1 MQGGIV
7 DLLRGPGAAALASA
21 ALAVSMFVLAYVA
34 HRASRRHRERS
45 GGGSDSFAVIS
56 GAVFALFGLLVAFT
70 FNGAYSRYELRR
82 QLIIEET
89 NAIGTAALRVDTL
102 PEPQRTAML
111 REMRTYARNRAEFFP
126 ALTDRGNLDANV
138 REGQRLQHQLWSLA
152 IDASARPGDQL
163 SRLSIL
169 PALNDMFD
177 IATRRSAAA
186 IAHPPAIVFV
196 MLFVLGLACAWLTG
210 YGAGK
215 QEKLSV
221 YYAGFFAVVT
231 GFMFYVILD
240 IEFPSAGLVNLSE
253 ANQFLQQTQAALE
266 ETDLP
271 HAAQGAP

>member
-1 MQGGIV
+1 MQGSIV

-21 ALAVSMFVLAYVA
+21 VLAASMLAIAFLA
-34 HRASRRHRERS
+34 HHASRVHRQRS
-45 GGGSDSFAVIS
+45 TGAGESFAVIS
-56 GAVFALFGLLVAFT
+56 GAIFALFGLLVAFT

-89 NAIGTAALRVDTL
+89 NAIGTASLRADTL
-102 PEPQRTAML
+102 PEPQRSAL
-111 REMRTYARNRAEFFP
+111 LAEMRAYARNRSEFLA
-126 ALTDRGNLDANV
+126 ALASRDRLDSNT
-138 REGQRLQHQLWSLA
+138 REGQQMQHRMWSLA
-152 IDASARPGDQL
+152 IEASAQPGDQL
-163 SRLSIL
+163 SRLSVL

-196 MLFVLGLACAWLTG
+196 MLFALGLACAWLTG

-221 YYAGFFAVVT
+221 YYAGFFAVIT

-240 IEFPSAGLVNLSE
+240 IEFPAAGLVNLNE
-253 ANQFLQQTQAALE
+253 ANDFLQQTQAALE
-266 ETDLP
+266 ESGLP
-271 HAAQGAP
+271 RSAQGAP